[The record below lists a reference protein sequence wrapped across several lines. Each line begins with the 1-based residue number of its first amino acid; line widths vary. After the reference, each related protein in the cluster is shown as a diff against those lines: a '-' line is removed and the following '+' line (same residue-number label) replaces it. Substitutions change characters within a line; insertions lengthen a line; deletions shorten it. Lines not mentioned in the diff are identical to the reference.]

1 MADYSSAN
9 VKIIISDISDKA
21 ASVSGSQAKDIQ
33 DFIRTL
39 SSNTIVS
46 TDVVKLDR
54 TRAAYIIVYT

>member
-9 VKIIISDISDKA
+9 VKIIISDISDRA
-21 ASVSGSQAKDIQ
+21 ASVSGQAKDIQ

-46 TDVVKLDR
+46 TDVVKLDA

>member
-9 VKIIISDISDKA
+9 VEIIISDISDRA